1 MEIRGRLIAESD
13 PKYRE
18 FSSKLTPGCET
29 ILGVRMPVL
38 RKISKE
44 IIKGDWRTF
53 LSEPGPYVHEEKI
66 LRGLVIAGAKM
77 DMKERLAHLE
87 EFIPLI
93 DNWAVCDSMVIKRD
107 REDMEQLWNFIL
119 PYFDRPGEYEKR
131 FAVTTMLRFIDDE
144 HIDRILQE
152 LERVEHDGYYLKMGV
167 AWTLSFCFIEFP
179 EKTLSM
185 LRNGRLDDFTYNKTL
200 QKITE
205 SLRVD
210 PETKKMIKGLRR
222 G

>member
-1 MEIRGRLIAESD
+1 
-13 PKYRE
+13 
-18 FSSKLTPGCET
+18 
-29 ILGVRMPVL
+29 
-38 RKISKE
+38 
-44 IIKGDWRTF
+44 
-53 LSEPGPYVHEEKI
+53 
-66 LRGLVIAGAKM
+66 
-77 DMKERLAHLE
+77 
-87 EFIPLI
+87 
-93 DNWAVCDSMVIKRD
+93 
-107 REDMEQLWNFIL
+107 
-119 PYFDRPGEYEKR
+119 
-131 FAVTTMLRFIDDE
+131 
-144 HIDRILQE
+144 
-152 LERVEHDGYYLKMGV
+152 MGV